1 MKKLFASLLFIVC
14 SAFDSVGSAADFSIT
29 GVGFAAPAINGE
41 ANVISP
47 ELGAMIFDYASGQF
61 KGYNGSSWSPFAAS
75 PNPRSEIFVDSG
87 NGYGSSAT
95 KVRRF
100 SNTRKSTGSSITYSD
115 SSVEGA
121 AFTINEDGVY
131 SISYSDYSTSTV
143 TYLAIT
149 VNTTATTTSAS
160 SLTYADGRRI
170 GTNTSAASTVQSAS
184 WTGFLEA
191 GDVVKAMTSGTANAT
206 DAFVAFSISQVS
218 K

>member
-1 MKKLFASLLFIVC
+1 MDFKKIIVLLMLSF
-14 SAFDSVGSAADFSIT
+14 FTSAAMAENFKAF

-41 ANVISP
+41 TNVVSP
-47 ELGAMIFDYASGQF
+47 EIGAMIFDYASGQF

-75 PNPRSEIFVDSG
+75 PSPRNEIFVDSG

-100 SNTRKSTGSSITYSD
+100 SNTRKSTGSAITYSD
-115 SSVEGA
+115 SSVEGGV
-121 AFTINEDGVY
+121 FTINEDGIY
-131 SISYSDYSTSTV
+131 SINYSDYSTSTV

-160 SLTYADGRRI
+160 SLTYADGRRM
-170 GTNTSAASTVQSAS
+170 GTNTSAASTVQMAS
-184 WTGFLEA
+184 WTGFLQN
-191 GDVVKAMTSGTANAT
+191 GDVVKAMTSGSANAT
-206 DAFVAFSISQVS
+206 DAFVAFSIAQVS